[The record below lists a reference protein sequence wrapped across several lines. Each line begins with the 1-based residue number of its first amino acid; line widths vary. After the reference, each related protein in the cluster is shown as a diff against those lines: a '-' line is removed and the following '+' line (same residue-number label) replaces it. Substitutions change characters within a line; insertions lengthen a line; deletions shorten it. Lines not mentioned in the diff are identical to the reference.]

1 MRRLYRIDRAPRLGG
16 EHPFPAGPLLRGGV
30 AWLGVIQRPGR
41 LAISRASA
49 SVSAVLSARACPL
62 HPVGRVWPSSHDQPV
77 TTLRRGAPSHLRCV
91 YGSVRPRTCTVS
103 NGNPVAR
110 GRAPALSE
118 CMPQDM
124 FLHDET
130 RLSGDGGVQGLVRSR
145 PWGVDSVPSGRIGA
159 GPHLSLLFREHL
171 PHLVVTVLPPYA
183 DAYLAGVLGILI
195 SQSQSCVM
203 RPCWQARPGPVCA
216 ASRPILATASVGA
229 GPHRE
234 RQRCAEW
241 KKPWHVFSLLL
252 FGWGLLRLGGPGA
265 ASCARFSSCG

>member
-1 MRRLYRIDRAPRLGG
+1 M
-16 EHPFPAGPLLRGGV
+16 
-30 AWLGVIQRPGR
+30 
-41 LAISRASA
+41 
-49 SVSAVLSARACPL
+49 
-62 HPVGRVWPSSHDQPV
+62 
-77 TTLRRGAPSHLRCV
+77 
-91 YGSVRPRTCTVS
+91 
-103 NGNPVAR
+103 
-110 GRAPALSE
+110 
-118 CMPQDM
+118 
-124 FLHDET
+124 
-130 RLSGDGGVQGLVRSR
+130 
-145 PWGVDSVPSGRIGA
+145 DSVPSGRIGA

-183 DAYLAGVLGILI
+183 GAYLAGVLGILI

-203 RPCWQARPGPVCA
+203 QPYWQARPGPVCA

-265 ASCARFSSCG
+265 ASCARFSSCGLHPTSYRKNTLVHFLGAQGMPGHRDSSRLRASKSLGWCCVGTLGGAAHVIVIQRCLRGARGGSLGVPTPDTVSTRSVLGKRHSAVGCSQLPLPGSVKVSSESYPSHCAVKEACI

>member
-1 MRRLYRIDRAPRLGG
+1 MR
-16 EHPFPAGPLLRGGV
+16 
-30 AWLGVIQRPGR
+30 
-41 LAISRASA
+41 
-49 SVSAVLSARACPL
+49 
-62 HPVGRVWPSSHDQPV
+62 
-77 TTLRRGAPSHLRCV
+77 
-91 YGSVRPRTCTVS
+91 
-103 NGNPVAR
+103 
-110 GRAPALSE
+110 
-118 CMPQDM
+118 
-124 FLHDET
+124 
-130 RLSGDGGVQGLVRSR
+130 GLVRSR

-183 DAYLAGVLGILI
+183 GAYLAGVLGILI

-216 ASRPILATASVGA
+216 ASRPVLATASVGA

-252 FGWGLLRLGGPGA
+252 FGWGLLRLCGPGA
-265 ASCARFSSCG
+265 ASEREEGNLVSETERLIFAHHRRPYRDRPHRWRRARHVRRWTCAACQTLDVYINKDKAEIYCEARKQ